1 MTQHSENYSEL
12 KARQQKEINAF
23 PMAFAF
29 SDNQL
34 QEALKKLNS
43 EKSDVLS
50 IGGGGIIRK
59 SDRAGFSELFQRHMS
74 EQESNLDNE
83 EYLYSMFLYEL
94 ANHEYCITY
103 DLEPTLS
110 ACGITPDQVEDSE
123 VIKAALKR
131 ARNDYMSSYS

>member
-1 MTQHSENYSEL
+1 MIQYSENYSEL
-12 KARQQKEINAF
+12 KARQQEEINAF

-34 QEALKKLNS
+34 KEALEKLNASKS
-43 EKSDVLS
+43 EVLS

-59 SDRAGFSELFQRHMS
+59 SDKAGFSELFQRHMS
-74 EQESNLDNE
+74 EQEAKLDND

-94 ANHEYCITY
+94 ANHEYCITF
-103 DLEPTLS
+103 DLDPTLS
-110 ACGITPDQVEDSE
+110 ACGITPEQVENSE

-131 ARNDYMSSYS
+131 ARTDYMSSYS